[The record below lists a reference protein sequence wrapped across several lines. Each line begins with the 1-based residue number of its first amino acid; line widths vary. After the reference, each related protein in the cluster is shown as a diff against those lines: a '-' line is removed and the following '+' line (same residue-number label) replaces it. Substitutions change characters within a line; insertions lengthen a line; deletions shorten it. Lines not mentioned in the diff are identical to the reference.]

1 MILWYARVDSGFEAV
16 SIVANVWNKRNTSL
30 CWVNRVNPT
39 LLAFEL
45 SWCRGTVFDIIY
57 RWEVLSMQANVLNPM
72 LRDRFSV
79 IVFSLGHWL
88 LWWKWQ
94 LTVLLVPTP
103 CTQCNFFHG
112 WNQISH
118 TLHKHS
124 EQMWGSDPADYLI
137 ENVQLWTWRISPEP
151 LNVMEQFQISRQSHT
166 RLGNQKI
173 SSIGLCPATEILHL
187 QKQTCICI
195 SHWILTSWKNFKTSL
210 MLINSSSLS

>member
-1 MILWYARVDSGFEAV
+1 MLGWTLELRLSALLQMCGTKEIHHCVGWIELIPLYLPLNWAGAEGLFS
-16 SIVANVWNKRNTSL
+16 TSSTDEKS
-30 CWVNRVNPT
+30 WV
-39 LLAFEL
+39 
-45 SWCRGTVFDIIY
+45 CRLMY
-57 RWEVLSMQANVLNPM
+57 WNPM

-124 EQMWGSDPADYLI
+124 KQMWGSDPADYLI

-151 LNVMEQFQISRQSHT
+151 LNVMEQFQISCQSHT

-195 SHWILTSWKNFKTSL
+195 PHWILTSWKNFKTSL
-210 MLINSSSLS
+210 MLINSRSLP